1 MDLTPPAP
9 QRVAVVVNPI
19 KEEADAARDA
29 IVIACR
35 KGGFPDPVFL
45 ETEED
50 DPGFSMAREALEQ
63 GVDLVIAAGGDG
75 TVRAVAETLM
85 GTGVPLGLLP
95 LGTGNLLARNLG
107 ADLGDPHRTVDIAL
121 FGEERAIDMATFR
134 TELVDGSVAD
144 HAFCVMGGAGFDAQ
158 IMTDTRDELKRL
170 VGWAA
175 YGEAGVRHLFAPPRW
190 ARFRIDDGQWQ
201 SRRVRSVMA
210 ANCGIL
216 TAGMVLVPQA
226 KIDDGVLDV
235 VVMSPRST
243 LEWALMA
250 AKVVFRQRRDLPVI
264 EFFAAR
270 KVRVEFHE
278 PIESQ
283 VDGDGTGVLTAFES
297 EIRPGAL
304 QVRVPPS
311 QADRPS

>member
-1 MDLTPPAP
+1 MTAHPPAP
-9 QRVAVVVNPI
+9 QRVAVVINPI
-19 KEEADAARDA
+19 KADADVARDA

-35 KGGFPDPVFL
+35 KGGFPDPVFF
-45 ETEED
+45 ETAED
-50 DPGFSMAREALEQ
+50 DPGFSMTERALEQ
-63 GVDLVIAAGGDG
+63 GFDLVLAAGGDG
-75 TVRAVAETLM
+75 TVRSVAEVLM
-85 GTGVPLGLLP
+85 GHDVPLGLLP

-107 ADLGDPHRTVDIAL
+107 ADLGDPHRNVDIAL
-121 FGEERAIDMATFR
+121 FGDERAIDMASFR
-134 TELVDGSVAD
+134 VELEDGQVQD
-144 HAFCVMGGAGFDAQ
+144 HGFCVMGGAGFDAQ
-158 IMTDTRDELKRL
+158 IMTDTKDELKKL

-190 ARFRIDDGQWQ
+190 ARFRIDDGEWQ
-201 SRRVRSVMA
+201 SRRVRSIMA

-216 TAGMVLVPQA
+216 TAGMILVPQA
-226 KIDDGVLDV
+226 KINDGVLDV

-264 EFFAAR
+264 EFFTGR

-283 VDGDGTGVLTAFES
+283 VDGDGTGVIRAFES
-297 EIRPGAL
+297 EIRPGVL
-304 QVRVPPS
+304 SVRVPPS
-311 QADRPS
+311 QAD

>member
-1 MDLTPPAP
+1 MTATPVAP
-9 QRVAVVVNPI
+9 KRVAVVINPI
-19 KEEADAARDA
+19 KADADVARDA
-29 IVIACR
+29 VIIGCR
-35 KGGFPDPVFL
+35 KGGFPDPVFF
-45 ETEED
+45 ETAED
-50 DPGFSMAREALEQ
+50 DPGTAMTRRALEQ
-63 GVDLVIAAGGDG
+63 DVDLIVAAGGDG
-75 TVRAVAETLM
+75 TVRAVAEALIGS
-85 GTGVPLGLLP
+85 GTPLGLIP

-107 ADLGDPHRTVDIAL
+107 ADLGDPHRNVDIAL
-121 FGEERAIDMATFR
+121 FGAERAIDMATFR
-134 TELVDGSVAD
+134 VELHDGTVRD

-158 IMTDTRDELKRL
+158 IMTDTRDELKKL

-175 YGEAGVRHLFAPPRW
+175 YGEAGVRHLIAPPRW
-190 ARFRIDDGQWQ
+190 ARFRIDDGEWQ

-216 TAGMVLVPQA
+216 TAGLILVPQA
-226 KIDDGVLDV
+226 KINDGLLDL

-264 EFFAAR
+264 EFFAAK

-283 VDGDGTGVLTAFES
+283 MDGDGTGLINGFES
-297 EIRPGAL
+297 EILPGAL
-304 QVRVPPS
+304 SVRVPPT
-311 QADRPS
+311 QGD

>member
-1 MDLTPPAP
+1 MTATAPAP
-9 QRVAVVVNPI
+9 QRVAVVINPV
-19 KEEADAARDA
+19 KAEADAARDA

-35 KGGFPDPVFL
+35 KGGFPDPVFF
-45 ETEED
+45 ETAED
-50 DPGFSMAREALEQ
+50 DPGFSMARRALEQ
-63 GVDLVIAAGGDG
+63 GFDLVLAAGGDG
-75 TVRAVAETLM
+75 TVRAVAESLM
-85 GTGVPLGLLP
+85 DDDTPLGLLP

-107 ADLGDPHRTVDIAL
+107 ADLGDPHRNVDIAL

-134 TELVDGSVAD
+134 VELADGTVRD

-158 IMTDTRDELKRL
+158 IMTDTKEELKRL

-175 YGEAGVRHLFAPPRW
+175 YGEAGVRHLFAKPRW
-190 ARFRIDDGQWQ
+190 ARFRIDDGAWQ

-226 KIDDGVLDV
+226 KINDGVLDV

-264 EFFAAR
+264 EFFAGH
-270 KVRVEFHE
+270 KVRVEFYD

-283 VDGDGTGVLTAFES
+283 VDGDGTGLVTAFES

-304 QVRVPPS
+304 SVRVPPS
-311 QADRPS
+311 QAD

>member
-1 MDLTPPAP
+1 MTETPAGP
-9 QRVAVVVNPI
+9 QRVAVVINPV
-19 KEEADAARDA
+19 KAEADAARDA
-29 IVIACR
+29 IIIACR
-35 KGGFPDPVFL
+35 KGGFPDPVFF
-45 ETEED
+45 ETEAD
-50 DPGFSMAREALEQ
+50 DPGFSMTRRAMEK
-63 GVDLVIAAGGDG
+63 GFDLVLAAGGDG
-75 TVRAVAETLM
+75 TVRSVAEVL
-85 GTGVPLGLLP
+85 TGHDTPLGLLP

-107 ADLGDPHRTVDIAL
+107 ADLGDPHRNVDIAL

-134 TELVDGSVAD
+134 TELADGSVQD

-158 IMTDTRDELKRL
+158 IMTDTKDELKRL

-175 YGEAGVRHLFAPPRW
+175 YGEAGVRHLFAAPRW
-190 ARFRIDDGQWQ
+190 ARFRIDDGEWQ

-226 KIDDGVLDV
+226 KINDGVLDI

-264 EFFAAR
+264 EFFAAK

-283 VDGDGTGVLTAFES
+283 VDGDGTGLITAFES
-297 EIRPGAL
+297 QILPGVL
-304 QVRVPPS
+304 SVRVPPS
-311 QADRPS
+311 QAD

>member
-1 MDLTPPAP
+1 VTETPAGP
-9 QRVAVVVNPI
+9 QRVAVVINPI
-19 KEEADAARDA
+19 KADADLARDA
-29 IVIACR
+29 IIIACR

-50 DPGFSMAREALEQ
+50 DPGFSMARRALAEDF
-63 GVDLVIAAGGDG
+63 DLVIAAGGDG
-75 TVRAVAETLM
+75 TVRSVAEVLM
-85 GTGVPLGLLP
+85 DSGLPLGLLP

-107 ADLGDPHRTVDIAL
+107 ADLGDPHRNVDIAL
-121 FGEERAIDMATFR
+121 FGEERAVDMATFR
-134 TELVDGSVAD
+134 TELADGSFAD

-158 IMTDTRDELKRL
+158 IMTDTKDELKRL

-190 ARFRIDDGQWQ
+190 ARFRIDDGEWQ

-216 TAGMVLVPQA
+216 TAGMILVPQA
-226 KIDDGVLDV
+226 KINDGILDL

-243 LEWALMA
+243 IEWALMA

-264 EFFAAR
+264 EFFAGK
-270 KVRVEFHE
+270 KVRVEFRD

-283 VDGDGTGVLTAFES
+283 VDGDGTGLLTAFES

-304 QVRVPPS
+304 AVRVPPS
-311 QADRPS
+311 QAD

>member
-1 MDLTPPAP
+1 MTETPTGP
-9 QRVAVVVNPI
+9 QRVAVVINPV
-19 KEEADAARDA
+19 KAEADAARDA

-35 KGGFPDPVFL
+35 KGGFPDPVFF
-45 ETEED
+45 ETEAD
-50 DPGFSMAREALEQ
+50 DPGFSMTRRAMEK
-63 GVDLVIAAGGDG
+63 GFDLVLAAGGDG
-75 TVRAVAETLM
+75 TVRSVAEVL
-85 GTGVPLGLLP
+85 TGHDTPLGLLP

-107 ADLGDPHRTVDIAL
+107 ADLGDPHRNVDIAL

-134 TELVDGSVAD
+134 TELADGSVQD

-158 IMTDTRDELKRL
+158 IMTDTKDELKRL
-170 VGWAA
+170 VGWVA
-175 YGEAGVRHLFAPPRW
+175 YGEAGVRHLFAAPRW
-190 ARFRIDDGQWQ
+190 ARFRIDDGEWQ

-226 KIDDGVLDV
+226 KINDGVLDI

-264 EFFAAR
+264 EFFAGK

-283 VDGDGTGVLTAFES
+283 VDGDGTGLITAFES
-297 EIRPGAL
+297 QILPGVL
-304 QVRVPPS
+304 SVRVPPS
-311 QADRPS
+311 QAD

>member
-1 MDLTPPAP
+1 VTETPTGP
-9 QRVAVVVNPI
+9 QRVAVVINPV
-19 KEEADAARDA
+19 KAEADAARDA

-35 KGGFPDPVFL
+35 KGGFPDPVFF
-45 ETEED
+45 ETEAD
-50 DPGFSMAREALEQ
+50 DPGFSMTRRAMEK
-63 GVDLVIAAGGDG
+63 GFDLVLAAGGDG
-75 TVRAVAETLM
+75 TVRSVAEVL
-85 GTGVPLGLLP
+85 TGHDTPLGLLP

-107 ADLGDPHRTVDIAL
+107 ADLGDPHRNVDIAL

-134 TELVDGSVAD
+134 TELADGSVRD

-158 IMTDTRDELKRL
+158 IMTDTKDELKRL

-175 YGEAGVRHLFAPPRW
+175 YGEAGVRHLFAAPRW
-190 ARFRIDDGQWQ
+190 ARFRIDDGEWQ

-226 KIDDGVLDV
+226 KINDGVLDI

-264 EFFAAR
+264 EFFAGK

-283 VDGDGTGVLTAFES
+283 VDGDGTGLITAFES
-297 EIRPGAL
+297 QILPGVL
-304 QVRVPPS
+304 SVRVPPS
-311 QADRPS
+311 QAD

>member
-1 MDLTPPAP
+1 MTETPTGP
-9 QRVAVVVNPI
+9 QRVAVVINPV
-19 KEEADAARDA
+19 KAEADAARDA

-35 KGGFPDPVFL
+35 KGGFPDPVFF
-45 ETEED
+45 ETEAD
-50 DPGFSMAREALEQ
+50 DPGFSMTRRAMEK
-63 GVDLVIAAGGDG
+63 GFDLVLAAGGDG
-75 TVRAVAETLM
+75 TVRSVAEVL
-85 GTGVPLGLLP
+85 TGHDTPLGLLP

-107 ADLGDPHRTVDIAL
+107 ADLGDPHRNVDIAL

-134 TELVDGSVAD
+134 TELADGSVRD

-158 IMTDTRDELKRL
+158 IMTDTKDELKRL

-175 YGEAGVRHLFAPPRW
+175 YGEAGVRHLFAAPRW
-190 ARFRIDDGQWQ
+190 ARFRIDDGEWQ

-226 KIDDGVLDV
+226 KINDGVLDI

-264 EFFAAR
+264 EFFAGK

-283 VDGDGTGVLTAFES
+283 VDGDGTGLITAFES
-297 EIRPGAL
+297 QILPGVL
-304 QVRVPPS
+304 SVRVPPS
-311 QADRPS
+311 QAD

>member
-1 MDLTPPAP
+1 
-9 QRVAVVVNPI
+9 VINPI
-19 KEEADAARDA
+19 KADADVARDA

-35 KGGFPDPVFL
+35 KGGFPDPVFF

-50 DPGFSMAREALEQ
+50 DPGFSMTERALAQ
-63 GVDLVIAAGGDG
+63 GFDLVLAAGGDG
-75 TVRAVAETLM
+75 TVRSVAEVLM
-85 GTGVPLGLLP
+85 GHDVPMGLLP

-107 ADLGDPHRTVDIAL
+107 ADLGDPHRNVDIAL
-121 FGEERAIDMATFR
+121 FGDERAIDMASFR
-134 TELVDGSVAD
+134 VELADGQVQD
-144 HAFCVMGGAGFDAQ
+144 HGFCVMGGAGFDAQ
-158 IMTDTRDELKRL
+158 IMTDTKDELKKL

-190 ARFRIDDGQWQ
+190 ARFRIDDGEWQ
-201 SRRVRSVMA
+201 SRRVRSIMA

-226 KIDDGVLDV
+226 KINDGVLDV

-264 EFFAAR
+264 EFFTGR

-283 VDGDGTGVLTAFES
+283 VDGDGTGVIRAFES
-297 EIRPGAL
+297 EIRPGVL
-304 QVRVPPS
+304 SVRVPPS
-311 QADRPS
+311 QAD

>member
-1 MDLTPPAP
+1 VTETPAGP
-9 QRVAVVVNPI
+9 QRVAVVINPV
-19 KEEADAARDA
+19 KAEADAARDA
-29 IVIACR
+29 IIIACR
-35 KGGFPDPVFL
+35 KGGFPDPVFF
-45 ETEED
+45 ETEAD
-50 DPGFSMAREALEQ
+50 DPGFSMTRRAMEK
-63 GVDLVIAAGGDG
+63 GFDLVLAAGGDG
-75 TVRAVAETLM
+75 TVRSVAEVL
-85 GTGVPLGLLP
+85 TGHDTPLGLLP

-107 ADLGDPHRTVDIAL
+107 ADLGDPHRNVDIAL

-134 TELVDGSVAD
+134 TELADGSVQD

-158 IMTDTRDELKRL
+158 IMTDTKDELKRL

-175 YGEAGVRHLFAPPRW
+175 YGEAGVRHLFAAPRW
-190 ARFRIDDGQWQ
+190 ARFRIDDGEWQ

-226 KIDDGVLDV
+226 KINDGVLDI

-264 EFFAAR
+264 EFFAAK

-283 VDGDGTGVLTAFES
+283 VDGDGTGLITAFES
-297 EIRPGAL
+297 QILPGVL
-304 QVRVPPS
+304 SVRVPPS
-311 QADRPS
+311 QAD